1 MLKEISTMD
10 IVGGE
15 TVNGS
20 GIIIDLIG
28 FSYE

>member
-20 GIIIDLIG
+20 GIIICHKIFL
-28 FSYE
+28 